1 VLKSVSGFEMYR
13 KKYGRITPPDVVDFL
28 VMDNEFPRA
37 VRFCIKSASESLQ
50 SVTGTPIGAFR
61 YRSEQLMGQLRA
73 ELDFTSVDTVIRSGL
88 HEYLDRL
95 QVKMN
100 AIDNSLR
107 DDFAVRNAPAVASQ
121 SQTQSS
127 STGPTA

>member
-1 VLKSVSGFEMYR
+1 
-13 KKYGRITPPDVVDFL
+13 
-28 VMDNEFPRA
+28 
-37 VRFCIKSASESLQ
+37 
-50 SVTGTPIGAFR
+50 
-61 YRSEQLMGQLRA
+61 MGQLRA

-95 QVKMN
+95 QMKMN

-107 DDFAVRNAPAVASQ
+107 DDFAVRTTPAAATQ

-127 STGPTA
+127 GAAPTA